1 MCEQEVSVLQ
11 TVEKL
16 RRSTSEGIQLH
27 ECSRISTVY
36 IVNQSPIGHAATN
49 QTSLSEMP
57 DDRTTLIASVIA
69 AGNALQ
75 ARFDG
80 ALGNIKGI
88 TYSEYR
94 LLGAIRASPNGSGS
108 RVDLAKAVGLTPSG
122 VTRALRPLEKLGMV
136 ETARHPR
143 DARRSLATL
152 TAQGDELL
160 RDAEG
165 VISDATNADAGVQ
178 ALTAA
183 DAETLL
189 ALTKR
194 LGG

>member
-1 MCEQEVSVLQ
+1 MDQ
-11 TVEKL
+11 TA
-16 RRSTSEGIQLH
+16 
-27 ECSRISTVY
+27 
-36 IVNQSPIGHAATN
+36 VNQT
-49 QTSLSEMP
+49 L
-57 DDRTTLIASVIA
+57 DDRTRLIASVIA

-75 ARFDG
+75 GRLDG

-94 LLGAIRASPNGSGS
+94 LLSAIRASPNGSGS

-122 VTRALRPLEKLGMV
+122 VTRALHPLEKLGMV

-152 TAQGDELL
+152 TAQGEELVG
-160 RDAEG
+160 DADG
-165 VISDATNADAGVQ
+165 VIFDATNADAGVQ
-178 ALTAA
+178 ALSAA

-189 ALTKR
+189 ALTER
-194 LGG
+194 IGG